1 MSIFTK
7 LRIKDATLSA
17 VSEIAESLKWNY
29 EYMLNQKK
37 EILQEIVDKGG
48 EVSEDLE
55 MSETLLDAKLEAY
68 DKVFSLLEKL

>member
-1 MSIFTK
+1 MSIFIK

-17 VSEIAESLKWNY
+17 ASEIAQSLKWNY

-37 EILQEIVDKGG
+37 EIQQEIIDNDG
-48 EVSEDLE
+48 EVTEDLE